1 MNGIHDMGGM
11 QGLGAIGY
19 RESEPGFHEPWEVR
33 LFALVQS
40 MRLIGGLRPYI
51 EGIPAADYL
60 RMSYYERWYTALVT
74 RIIESGVVTLA
85 EVESGR
91 ADPTSVTATP
101 ALTPAVA
108 RELLFRSPQ
117 TEQDIELTPK
127 FHVGDRVRG
136 RNIHPTTHTR
146 MPRYT
151 RGKTGVVERDRGV
164 FNVPD
169 SEQVSVEPKPQHVY
183 LIHYTADELWGE
195 EEFPH
200 DSLYIDMWEDY
211 LEPA

>member
-11 QGLGAIGY
+11 QGLGEIGY
-19 RESEPGFHEPWEVR
+19 RENEPGFHEPWEVR
-33 LFALVQS
+33 VFALVQA
-40 MRLIGGLRPYI
+40 MRSGGLRPYI
-51 EGIPAADYL
+51 ERIPAADYL

-74 RIIESGVVTLA
+74 RIIERGGVTLA

-91 ADPTSVTATP
+91 SDPASVKATP

-108 RELLFRSPQ
+108 RELLFRTPQ
-117 TEQDIELTPK
+117 TEQDIELTPQ
-127 FHVGDRVRG
+127 FHVGDRVRC
-136 RNIHPTTHTR
+136 RYIHPTTHTR

-164 FNVPD
+164 FNLPD
-169 SEQVSVEPKPQHVY
+169 SEQGSAEPKPQHVY
-183 LIHYTADELWGE
+183 LIRYTAPELWGE
-195 EEFPH
+195 EASTR

>member
-11 QGLGAIGY
+11 QGLGEIGY

-33 LFALVQS
+33 LFALVRA
-40 MRLIGGLRPYI
+40 MRLGGLRPYI
-51 EGIPAADYL
+51 ESIPAADYL
-60 RMSYYERWYTALVT
+60 RMSYYERWYTAMVN
-74 RIIESGVVTLA
+74 RIIERGDVTRA

-91 ADPTSVTATP
+91 ADPVSAKETP
-101 ALTPAVA
+101 ALTPSVA
-108 RELLFRSPQ
+108 REYIFRTPK
-117 TEQDIELTPK
+117 TELDIELAPR
-127 FHVGDRVRG
+127 FLVGDRVLG

-164 FNVPD
+164 FNLPD
-169 SEQVSVEPKPQHVY
+169 NEEVSAEPKPQHVY
-183 LIHYTADELWGE
+183 LIRYTAQELWGE
-195 EEFPH
+195 EAPTH
-200 DSLYIDMWEDY
+200 DSVHIDMWEDY